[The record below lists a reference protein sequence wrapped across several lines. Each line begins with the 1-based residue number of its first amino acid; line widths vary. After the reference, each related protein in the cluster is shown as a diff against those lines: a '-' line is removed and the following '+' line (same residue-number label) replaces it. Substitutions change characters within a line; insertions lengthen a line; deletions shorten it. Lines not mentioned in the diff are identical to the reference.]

1 MEREHNHQNRNTHT
15 IHFEPGGETIQVPTG
30 LLLSEVMRQ
39 AGLELNMPCG
49 GQGRCGRCAVIAQN
63 GSKVR
68 RRSTV
73 RLSPEDL
80 AAGYALACQTVIEGD
95 AVLTIPPQEK
105 IERRLVSDKTAAKV
119 TLPFIYDPDRQ
130 QSLHLFPLTLDP
142 PTMADQTDDWSRL
155 KRALVTIFGPGDFT
169 IDLLT
174 NRTEDW
180 ARLKRILATTFGAG
194 DFTIDLLANRTEDWA
209 HLKRILAAPYGLA
222 DLTAD
227 LPTLRRLGTTLR
239 EYNWAVTAVVEMD
252 TWDRPNGPPRLI
264 DLRRKDDGGRQ
275 KDEDKRQ
282 KTEDREETHP
292 NDSSFTLHHLPPDGG
307 SPFSLWGAAVDI
319 GTTTV
324 SLYLVDLLTGE
335 VAAKAAE
342 YNGQIKRGED
352 VISRIIYAS
361 KNNGLEELQAL
372 VVGTINALIERASQR
387 AKINPLDIYKMTV
400 AGNSTMIHLL
410 LGLPP
415 ASIRLE
421 PFITAINQPP
431 PVRAGELGLNI
442 HPQATVD
449 CLPGVASY
457 VGADI
462 TAGVVG
468 SQMCVPPSI
477 PPIGGDERG
486 GLTLF
491 LDVGTNGEMVLG
503 DGEWLISCA
512 CSAGPAF
519 EGAGVQDGMRAT
531 AGAIEEVWINN
542 ETLEP
547 TYRVIPQP
555 KLEAQGKPTPPRG
568 ICGSG
573 LISLLAEMFIT
584 DVIDKAGNL
593 NFSPPCQQDEKQ
605 GRIRQG
611 AHGPEYVVA
620 WADETEHGRDIVITK
635 VDIDNLRRAKGAIY
649 AGYTVLAESVG
660 VDLAAV
666 ERMLIGGAFGQYINV
681 EKAVQ
686 IGLLPDLPWEK
697 FHFLGNTALQG
708 ALLALLNRDY
718 RAQVTEVAAKMTYL
732 ELSADNAF
740 YEQFTSALFLPH
752 TDINKFPTVA
762 AILD

>member
-1 MEREHNHQNRNTHT
+1 MEREHNHQNRNTYT

-30 LLLSEVMRQ
+30 LLLSEAMRQ
-39 AGLELNMPCG
+39 AGLDLNMPCG
-49 GQGRCGRCAVIAQN
+49 GQGRCGRCAVIVHN
-63 GSKVR
+63 GSGVR
-68 RRSTV
+68 RRSTL
-73 RLSPEDL
+73 RLSTEDL

-95 AVLTIPPQEK
+95 AVLTVPPQEK
-105 IERRLVSDKTAAKV
+105 IERRLVSDKTAARI
-119 TLPFIYDPDRQ
+119 TLPFTYNPDQ
-130 QSLHLFPLTLDP
+130 QSLRLFPLNLDP
-142 PTMADQTDDWSRL
+142 PSMADQTDDWSRL
-155 KRALVTIFGPGDFT
+155 KRALATSYGPDNFT
-169 IDLLT
+169 V
-174 NRTEDW
+174 
-180 ARLKRILATTFGAG
+180 
-194 DFTIDLLANRTEDWA
+194 DLLANRPEDWA
-209 HLKRILAAPYGLA
+209 HLKRELETAFGLADFNVDLLANRPEDWVRLKRALTVPYGLT

-227 LPTLRRLGTTLR
+227 LATVRRLGTTLR
-239 EYNWAVTAVVEMD
+239 ERDWAVTAVIELD
-252 TWDRPNGPPRLI
+252 TWDRPNGPPRLV
-264 DLRRKDDGGRQ
+264 DLQPSPPPPQGK
-275 KDEDKRQ
+275 
-282 KTEDREETHP
+282 EE
-292 NDSSFTLHHLPPDGG
+292 G
-307 SPFSLWGAAVDI
+307 LWGVAVDI

-324 SLYLVDLLTGE
+324 SLYLVDLLSGE
-335 VAAKAAE
+335 VVAKAAE

-352 VISRIIYAS
+352 VISRIIYAG
-361 KNNGLEELQAL
+361 KNNGLQELQEL
-372 VVGTINALIERASQR
+372 VVGTINELIGRASQR
-387 AKINPLDIYKMTV
+387 AKINPQEIYKMTV

-431 PVRAGELGLNI
+431 ALRAGELGLNI

-468 SQMCVPPSI
+468 SRMCTPPSI
-477 PPIGGDERG
+477 PPTGGDRG

-531 AGAIEEVWINN
+531 AGAIEEVWINS
-542 ETLEP
+542 ETFEP

-555 KLEAQGKPTPPRG
+555 KLEAQGRPTPPRG

-593 NFSPPCQQDEKQ
+593 NITPSFQQDEKRR
-605 GRIRQG
+605 RIRQG

-620 WADETEHGRDIVITK
+620 WADETEHGQDIVITK

-660 VDLAAV
+660 VELAAV
-666 ERMLIGGAFGQYINV
+666 DRMLIGGAFGQYINV

-686 IGLLPDLPWEK
+686 IGLLPDLSWER

-762 AILD
+762 AMLD

>member
-1 MEREHNHQNRNTHT
+1 MEREHSYPNRNTHT
-15 IHFEPGGETIQVPTG
+15 IHFEPAGKTAQAPTG
-30 LLLSEVMRQ
+30 LLLSEVMQQ
-39 AGLELNMPCG
+39 AGLDLNMPCG
-49 GQGRCGRCAVIAQN
+49 GQGRCGRCAVIARN
-63 GSKVR
+63 GSRLR

-73 RLSPEDL
+73 RLSAEDL
-80 AAGYALACQTVIEGD
+80 AAGYVLACQTVIEGD
-95 AVLTIPPQEK
+95 AALTVPPQEK
-105 IERRLVSDKTAAKV
+105 IERRLVSDKSAAKI
-119 TLPFIYDPDRQ
+119 TLPFTYDSNQ
-130 QSLHLFPLTLDP
+130 HQSLRLFPLALDP

-155 KRALVTIFGPGDFT
+155 KRAL
-169 IDLLT
+169 
-174 NRTEDW
+174 
-180 ARLKRILATTFGAG
+180 ATTFGPNDFTVDLLANRAADWAHLKRELETTFG
-194 DFTIDLLANRTEDWA
+194 LADFTIDLLANRAEDWA
-209 HLKRILAAPYGLA
+209 RLKQLLAVPYGLA

-239 EYNWAVTAVVEMD
+239 EHDWTVTAVIELD
-252 TWDRPNGPPRLI
+252 TWDRPNGPPRLV
-264 DLRRKDDGGRQ
+264 DLQPSPRLSSLPLEGKPPLSSPPLGG
-275 KDEDKRQ
+275 KE
-282 KTEDREETHP
+282 
-292 NDSSFTLHHLPPDGG
+292 GG
-307 SPFSLWGAAVDI
+307 LWGLAVDI

-335 VAAKAAE
+335 VVTKAAE

-352 VISRIIYAS
+352 VISRIIYAG
-361 KNNGLEELQAL
+361 KNNGLKELQEL
-372 VVGTINALIERASQR
+372 VVGTINELIERASQR
-387 AKINPLDIYKMTV
+387 AKINPAEIYKMTV
-400 AGNSTMIHLL
+400 AGNSTMIHLF

-421 PFITAINQPP
+421 PFITTVNQTPS
-431 PVRAGELGLNI
+431 VRAGELGLNI

-468 SQMCVPPSI
+468 SQMCAPPSI
-477 PPIGGDERG
+477 PPSGGDERGGFPSGDETG

-531 AGAIEEVWINN
+531 AGAIEEVWINSQ
-542 ETLEP
+542 TFEP

-555 KLEAQGKPTPPRG
+555 KLEAQGRATPPRG

-584 DVIDKAGNL
+584 DVVDKAGNL
-593 NFSPPCQQDEKQ
+593 NFAPAFEQDGKQ
-605 GRIRQG
+605 RRIRQG

-660 VDLAAV
+660 VDLASV

-718 RAQVTEVAAKMTYL
+718 RHHVTEVAAKMTYL
-732 ELSADNAF
+732 ELSADNTF

>member
-1 MEREHNHQNRNTHT
+1 MEREHNHQNRNVHV

-30 LLLSEVMRQ
+30 LLLSEAMQR

-49 GQGRCGRCAVIAQN
+49 GQGRCGRCAVIARN
-63 GSKVR
+63 GSGVR

-73 RLSPEDL
+73 RLSAEDL
-80 AAGYALACQTVIEGD
+80 AAGYALACQTVVEGD
-95 AVLTIPPQEK
+95 VVLTIPPQEK

-119 TLPFIYDPDRQ
+119 TFPFTYNPDRQ
-130 QSLHLFPLTLDP
+130 QPLRLFPLSLDP
-142 PTMADQTDDWSRL
+142 PSMADQTDDWSRL
-155 KRALVTIFGPGDFT
+155 KRT
-169 IDLLT
+169 
-174 NRTEDW
+174 
-180 ARLKRILATTFGAG
+180 LATTFG
-194 DFTIDLLANRTEDWA
+194 
-209 HLKRILAAPYGLA
+209 LA
-222 DLTAD
+222 DLTTD

-239 EYNWAVTAVVEMD
+239 EHNWAVTAVIELD
-252 TWDRPNGPPRLI
+252 TWDRPNGPPRLV
-264 DLRRKDDGGRQ
+264 DLRKAEGGTSVTTRGQ
-275 KDEDKRQ
+275 VMKDE
-282 KTEDREETHP
+282 TP
-292 NDSSFTLHHLPPDGG
+292 SSFIPHHLPPDGG
-307 SPFSLWGAAVDI
+307 SSFNLWGAAVDI

-324 SLYLVDLLTGE
+324 SLYLVNLLTGE

-352 VISRIIYAS
+352 VISRIIYAG

-372 VVGTINALIERASQR
+372 VVGTINELIERASQR
-387 AKINPLDIYKMTV
+387 AKVNPLEIYKMTV

-431 PVRAGELGLNI
+431 SLRAGELGLNI

-468 SQMCVPPSI
+468 SQMCIPPSL
-477 PPIGGDERG
+477 PPTGGERG

-503 DGEWLISCA
+503 DGDWLISCA

-531 AGAIEEVWINN
+531 AGAIEEVWING
-542 ETLEP
+542 ETFEP

-593 NFSPPCQQDEKQ
+593 NFSPAFDQDENRR
-605 GRIRQG
+605 RIRQG
-611 AHGPEYVVA
+611 EHGPEYVVA

-666 ERMLIGGAFGQYINV
+666 DRMLIGGAFGQYINV

>member
-1 MEREHNHQNRNTHT
+1 MDREHSYPNRNAHT
-15 IHFEPGGETIQVPTG
+15 IHFEPGGEIVYAPTG

-49 GQGRCGRCAVIAQN
+49 GQGRCGRCVVIARN
-63 GSKVR
+63 GSGVR
-68 RRSTV
+68 RRSTI
-73 RLSPEDL
+73 RLSAEDL
-80 AAGYALACQTVIEGD
+80 AAGYVLACQTVVEGD

-105 IERRLVSDKTAAKV
+105 IERRLVSDKSAAKV
-119 TLPFIYDPDRQ
+119 ILPFLYDPNQQ
-130 QSLHLFPLTLDP
+130 QSLRLFPLTLDP
-142 PTMADQTDDWSRL
+142 PSLADQTDDWSRL
-155 KRALVTIFGPGDFT
+155 KRALATAFSPDDFT
-169 IDLLT
+169 V
-174 NRTEDW
+174 
-180 ARLKRILATTFGAG
+180 
-194 DFTIDLLANRTEDWA
+194 DLLANRTADWA
-209 HLKRILAAPYGLA
+209 HLKRELESNFGLADFTVDLQANRPEDWTRLKQLLAAPYGLA

-239 EYNWAVTAVVEMD
+239 EYNWAVTAVIELS
-252 TWDRPNGPPRLI
+252 TWDHPKGPPRLI
-264 DLRRKDDGGRQ
+264 NLQPSAPMKG
-275 KDEDKRQ
+275 K
-282 KTEDREETHP
+282 EE
-292 NDSSFTLHHLPPDGG
+292 G
-307 SPFSLWGAAVDI
+307 LWGVAVDI

-324 SLYLVDLLTGE
+324 SLYLVDLLTGT
-335 VAAKAAE
+335 VVSKAAE

-352 VISRIIYAS
+352 VISRIIYAG
-361 KNNGLEELQAL
+361 KNNGLQELQSL
-372 VVGTINALIERASQR
+372 VVSTINELIERASQR
-387 AKINPLDIYKMTV
+387 AKINPGEIYKMTV
-400 AGNSTMIHLL
+400 AGNSTMIHML

-421 PFITAINQPP
+421 PFITTVNQPP
-431 PVRAGELGLNI
+431 SVRAGELGLNI

-462 TAGVVG
+462 TAGVIG
-468 SQMCVPPSI
+468 AQMCVPPSF
-477 PPIGGDERG
+477 PPSGGDERG
-486 GLTLF
+486 GSGLTLF

-531 AGAIEEVWINN
+531 AGAIEEVWINSQ
-542 ETLEP
+542 TFEP
-547 TYRVIPQP
+547 TYRVIPNP
-555 KLEAQGKPTPPRG
+555 KLEAQGRATPPRG

-593 NFSPPCQQDEKQ
+593 NLAATTEQDERRK
-605 GRIRQG
+605 RIRQG
-611 AHGPEYVVA
+611 EHGPEYVVA
-620 WADETEHGRDIVITK
+620 WADESEHGRDIVITK

-660 VDLAAV
+660 IDLASV

-718 RAQVTEVAAKMTYL
+718 RRHVTEVAAKMTYL
-732 ELSADNAF
+732 ELSADNSF
-740 YEQFTSALFLPH
+740 YDQFTSALFLPH

-762 AILD
+762 ALLD